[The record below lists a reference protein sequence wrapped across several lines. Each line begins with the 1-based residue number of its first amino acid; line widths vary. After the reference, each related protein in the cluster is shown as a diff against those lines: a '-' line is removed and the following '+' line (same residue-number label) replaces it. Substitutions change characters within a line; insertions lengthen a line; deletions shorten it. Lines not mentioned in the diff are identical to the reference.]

1 MSEQLNKYDDTETN
15 FADQEHMLNI
25 AALEAHFAKLAV
37 SGEVEVNSGE

>member
-25 AALEAHFAKLAV
+25 AALRAHLAKHAV
-37 SGEVEVNSGE
+37 GGEVEVNSGE